1 ESVCGGENPGVIN
14 RRPLGTGPAPAVDN
28 QGAPPGKAVP
38 RAVLAAERLDGV
50 AAARP
55 CPGLPGD
62 ARSAPAP
69 PPASEGRGPRPDGR
83 PRLCA

>member
-1 ESVCGGENPGVIN
+1 MIN

-50 AAARP
+50 AAAPPVSRP
-55 CPGLPGD
+55 AGRRPLSTGPT
-62 ARSAPAP
+62 SA
-69 PPASEGRGPRPDGR
+69 E
-83 PRLCA
+83 